1 MHLLRLLGI
10 DLFRLLLV
18 SPLDLF
24 VARIVGPFCFSSS
37 FSIFRLTARP
47 SVGSLKLYIFIAN
60 GDLQD
65 NCSYSHACQERL
77 LLVDKLTIPGYF
89 VEAHTIIV
97 SRYCAIDVNIY

>member
-1 MHLLRLLGI
+1 MIFYFSTLHLLGLLGI

-47 SVGSLKLYIFIAN
+47 SGGSLKLYICIAN
-60 GDLQD
+60 GDSQD
-65 NCSYSHACQERL
+65 NCSYS
-77 LLVDKLTIPGYF
+77 Y
-89 VEAHTIIV
+89 
-97 SRYCAIDVNIY
+97 AIDAAARCFEEDRMSTPY